1 MDVRHRGEAVVG
13 AHVAPVLGRSV
24 SIAYVDEWPARRPG
38 FLQGVFAARCGSEH
52 PGGSRGRRAKTSF
65 CLRQRDIPPSY
76 FLPYTACLVSVTRKA
91 VQPGQRL
98 RCPHVYRTDC
108 PRANSGLGDRD
119 ERKTSLYSNCI
130 CDMRV
135 SWNCSSRLRGC
146 SVSSGDAFGRRGCC
160 CGRRSGYRLH
170 DGCRHTGPVPLR
182 VPAPLL
188 ARFPSARFDQE
199 GLPSGRGAHRLI

>member
-1 MDVRHRGEAVVG
+1 MWTNDLRAC
-13 AHVAPVLGRSV
+13 
-24 SIAYVDEWPARRPG
+24 PG
-38 FLQGVFAARCGSEH
+38 FLQGVFAACCGSEH

-135 SWNCSSRLRGC
+135 YWNCSSRLRGC

-170 DGCRHTGPVPLR
+170 DGCRHTGPVPPR

-188 ARFPSARFDQE
+188 ARFPSARLDQE
-199 GLPSGRGAHRLI
+199 GLPSGRGTHRLI

>member
-1 MDVRHRGEAVVG
+1 MACAPHRLPPGCVRRMLRLRTPWRKPRQARQN
-13 AHVAPVLGRSV
+13 VLLPKAKRHTSLL
-24 SIAYVDEWPARRPG
+24 
-38 FLQGVFAARCGSEH
+38 FLS
-52 PGGSRGRRAKTSF
+52 
-65 CLRQRDIPPSY
+65 
-76 FLPYTACLVSVTRKA
+76 YTACLVSVTRKA

-130 CDMRV
+130 CDMSV
-135 SWNCSSRLRGC
+135 YWNCSSRLRGC

-182 VPAPLL
+182 VPVPLHGRGPFTRL
-188 ARFPSARFDQE
+188 DQE
-199 GLPSGRGAHRLI
+199 GLPSGRGARRLI

>member
-1 MDVRHRGEAVVG
+1 VDVRYRGAVVAG
-13 AHVAPVLGRSV
+13 AHVAAVLGHSAP
-24 SIAYVDEWPARRPG
+24 IAYVDEWPARRPRLPPG
-38 FLQGVFAARCGSEH
+38 CVRRMLRLRTPWRKPGQARQNVLPPKAKRH
-52 PGGSRGRRAKTSF
+52 PS
-65 CLRQRDIPPSY
+65 LL

-130 CDMRV
+130 CDMRI

-170 DGCRHTGPVPLR
+170 DGCRHTGPVPPR

-188 ARFPSARFDQE
+188 ARFPSARLDQE
-199 GLPSGRGAHRLI
+199 GLPSGRGTHRLI

>member
-1 MDVRHRGEAVVG
+1 MWTNDLRAC
-13 AHVAPVLGRSV
+13 
-24 SIAYVDEWPARRPG
+24 PG
-38 FLQGVFAARCGSEH
+38 FLQGMFAACCGSEH

-135 SWNCSSRLRGC
+135 YWNCSSRLRGC

-160 CGRRSGYRLH
+160 WGGVLGTDYMMAVGGVLGQTTRWMPPHGA
-170 DGCRHTGPVPLR
+170 GAAAGTGPASCAIPFS
-182 VPAPLL
+182 AP
-188 ARFPSARFDQE
+188 
-199 GLPSGRGAHRLI
+199 